1 MAERMTPPA
10 VPSRVHVVGVGGA
23 GMSAVATV
31 LVGMGA
37 RVSGSDLKDS
47 PGLERLRSLGV
58 EVHVGHS
65 PENLSPDLDAVAI
78 STAIPPSNPEL
89 VAARERG
96 ITVMRRAEVLGAIA
110 ATRSTVAVAGTHG
123 KTTTSSMLTVVL
135 GEAGLDPS
143 FLIGAEVNEIGTGAA
158 WTEGDLFVAEA
169 DESDGT
175 FLEIPRTAAVVT
187 NVEPDHLEF
196 YGSVEALHRA
206 FARFMAH
213 TAGPV
218 LVCADDEV
226 ARRLAA
232 EVAGSAEVH
241 TYGTSR
247 EAEMRMV
254 DLRTGGRGSTFTLE
268 REGRA
273 LGELSIP
280 VAGAHNAR
288 NAAAAA
294 SMALL
299 LGAPFEAARTALA
312 RFAGVPRRFEHRG
325 QVGGVT
331 FVDDYAHLPTEVSSA
346 LDAASDGDW
355 DRVVAVFQPHRYS
368 RTATVGPQFA
378 DAFEA
383 ADLLVVTDVYPAGEL
398 PRPGVS
404 GKLVLDA
411 VLDAHP
417 RTAAAYL
424 PRRAD
429 LVSYLSQ
436 RLRPG
441 DVCVTL
447 GAGDITSLPDEV
459 AAALEGRAQG
469 VRATE
474 VTSTVGG

>member
-1 MAERMTPPA
+1 
-10 VPSRVHVVGVGGA
+10 
-23 GMSAVATV
+23 MSAVATV

-58 EVHVGHS
+58 EVHVGHT
-65 PENLSPDLDAVAI
+65 PENLSDDLDAVAI
-78 STAIPPSNPEL
+78 STAIPESNPEL
-89 VAARERG
+89 VAARQRG
-96 ITVMRRAEVLGAIA
+96 ITVLRRAEILGAIA
-110 ATRSTVAVAGTHG
+110 GTRRTVAVAGTHG
-123 KTTTSSMLTVVL
+123 KTTTSSMLTVALV
-135 GEAGLDPS
+135 EAGLEPS

-158 WTEGDLFVAEA
+158 WADGDLFVAEA

-175 FLEIPRTAAVVT
+175 FLELPRGAAIVT

-196 YGSVEALHRA
+196 YGSVDELHRA
-206 FARFMAH
+206 FARFVAE
-213 TAGPV
+213 TSGPV

-226 ARRLAA
+226 AARLALEA
-232 EVAGSAEVH
+232 PDGVEVH
-241 TYGTSR
+241 TYGTS
-247 EAEMRMV
+247 EAAEMRMV
-254 DLRTGGRGSTFTLE
+254 GLRTTGRGSAFELV
-268 REGRA
+268 REGEL
-273 LGELSIP
+273 LGEVSIP

-288 NAAAAA
+288 NAAAAV

-299 LGAPFEAARTALA
+299 LGVPFQAASTALA

-325 QVGGVT
+325 QVSGIT
-331 FVDDYAHLPTEVSSA
+331 FVDDYAHLPTEVGAA
-346 LDAASDGDW
+346 LDAAGDGAW
-355 DRVVAVFQPHRYS
+355 ERVVAVFQPHRYS
-368 RTATVGPQFA
+368 RTATIGPQFA

-383 ADLLVVTDVYPAGEL
+383 ADLLVVTDVYAAGEL
-398 PRPGVS
+398 ARPGVS

-429 LVSYLSQ
+429 LVSYLSS

-459 AAALEGRAQG
+459 TAALAGGSPGMPGAPAAAAPSEGG
-469 VRATE
+469 
-474 VTSTVGG
+474 